1 MAEEKEVV
9 ESSVVLPKV
18 IFEPAQFEITNWDA
32 VMARI
37 DEIIAENSN
46 LVVTESNES
55 ISDEKRKELDEM
67 IKKFARARIDTE
79 KQILQNFDPKK
90 QELMKQEKRMKEA
103 SNFIK
108 EQVNSFKEKRAAEK
122 AAERRNKIS
131 KIIEEKTAGQD
142 VDPLKI
148 IWDEKWTKNETYKNI
163 EANIDAQV
171 SNLQAVERERKVMQS
186 AVEKIADAL
195 DLQPQ
200 GYIDMI
206 GTFSFDDI
214 KFKMD
219 KAAEQ
224 IAKQKENERLAEE
237 AKQVVEDDVVL
248 DPKQLQS
255 ETTGADKL
263 QKVLNGDLNNI
274 DEKGNYLSEK
284 AHADEPTK
292 AKYLRMP
299 EVRASQWHFI
309 QGVVKH
315 LNENGVKTEF
325 IEPNN

>member
-1 MAEEKEVV
+1 MTEEKKVV

-55 ISDEKRKELDEM
+55 ISDEKRKELDDM

-79 KQILQNFDPKK
+79 KQILSNFDLKK

-122 AAERRNKIS
+122 AAERRDKIS

-263 QKVLNGDLNNI
+263 QKVLDGDLNNI

-299 EVRASQWHFI
+299 EVRASQWPFI

>member
-1 MAEEKEVV
+1 MTEEKEVV

-122 AAERRNKIS
+122 AAERRDKIS
-131 KIIEEKTAGQD
+131 KIIEEKTNGQD

-224 IAKQKENERLAEE
+224 IATQKENERLAEE
-237 AKQVVEDDVVL
+237 AKQVVKDDVVL

-274 DEKGNYLSEK
+274 EEKGTYLSEQ
-284 AHADEPTK
+284 APADEPTK

-299 EVRASQWHFI
+299 EVRASQWQFI